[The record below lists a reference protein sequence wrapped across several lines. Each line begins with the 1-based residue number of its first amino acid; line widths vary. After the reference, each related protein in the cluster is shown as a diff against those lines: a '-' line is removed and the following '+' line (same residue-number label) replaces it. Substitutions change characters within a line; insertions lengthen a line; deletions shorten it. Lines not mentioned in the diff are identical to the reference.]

1 MKRNVLRQGKRDLE
15 QIRYLLEQKA
25 NENISMKDFCRM
37 HGISAATY
45 YNWQKR
51 RVIKSEKITTR
62 FVSGVIK
69 HESTD
74 DMPFIEIEKPGGVI
88 IRLFRQ
94 MPAEFIKSLC

>member
-1 MKRNVLRQGKRDLE
+1 MKRNILRQGRRDLE

-25 NENISMKDFCRM
+25 DENISMKDFCRM

-51 RVIKSEKITTR
+51 TIVKSEKISTS
-62 FVSGVIK
+62 FISGVIK
-69 HESTD
+69 QESTD
-74 DMPFIEIEKPGGVI
+74 NMPFIEIEKPGGVI